1 MRIRR
6 NLHIDVSFE
15 MSRLKMSS
23 SFLLLRRRR
32 RRHFDDKHSIP
43 YSLHHFPINI
53 YRVN

>member
-23 SFLLLRRRR
+23 SFLLR
-32 RRHFDDKHSIP
+32 RRHFDDKHSMP